1 MSERKRASPPTP
13 SSRER
18 FRPRETG
25 TSTPLRNA
33 AKGGDEQRPLWLF
46 VTEPGLTGLL
56 LKELKF
62 RDMILPKARP
72 LNLFLRNYDLAV
84 LPASQIKAARLEP
97 RLALRVLRCP
107 VFGRNRI
114 GDSQIDLLARQWR
127 KSKCDGLIAMVA
139 GNVFDRRDLTRVV
152 ARKLGERGIKV
163 ADEPTNPVWL
173 IAVDDKFY
181 FGFPHYSH
189 QDDVARTKSTDREG
203 SLPKVFASAILFAAK
218 PKAGDV
224 VWDPVVGTGTLLA
237 EAAHEISDGVFIG
250 SDIDEQ
256 VLKAARDNC
265 RGYKNV
271 TIIGGDSTKLQLSR
285 RDISLVIANL
295 PFGKQFASAYG
306 NEALYEGI
314 LRNAL
319 KHAAN
324 TWRASMFTSDV
335 AALVSAVAKID
346 GLLVER
352 VAETRVRGERAAIL
366 LVTRM
371 A

>member
-1 MSERKRASPPTP
+1 MNERKRTSPPTQV
-13 SSRER
+13 SRER
-18 FRPRETG
+18 FRPREKDLAAPG
-25 TSTPLRNA
+25 RA
-33 AKGGDEQRPLWLF
+33 VAKGGEEPRPLWLF

-56 LKELKF
+56 VKELKF
-62 RDMILPKARP
+62 RDYVLPKARP
-72 LNLFLRNYDLAV
+72 LNLFLRNYDLVV
-84 LPASQIKAARLEP
+84 LPASQIKSTRLEP
-97 RLALRVLRCP
+97 RLALQVLRCP
-107 VFGRNRI
+107 VFGRNRL
-114 GDSQIDLLARQWR
+114 GDSQVDLLARQWR

-152 ARKLGERGIKV
+152 TRKLAERGIKV
-163 ADEPTNPVWL
+163 ADEPADPVWL

-189 QDDVARTKSTDREG
+189 QDDASRAKSSDREG

-218 PKAGDV
+218 PKPGEV

-237 EAAHEISDGVFIG
+237 EAAHEIADGTFIG
-250 SDIDEQ
+250 TDIDEQ
-256 VLKAARDNC
+256 VLKTARDNC
-265 RGYKNV
+265 RGYKNL
-271 TIIGGDSTKLQLSR
+271 TLLGGDSTKFQLSR

-295 PFGKQFASAYG
+295 PFGKQFSSAYG
-306 NEALYEGI
+306 NEGLYEGI

-319 KHAAN
+319 KHAAS
-324 TWRASMFTSDV
+324 TWRASVFTSDV

-366 LVTRM
+366 LVTRLT
-371 A
+371 